1 MSRFSLIALISACEV
16 IHVVTQDRSLWIGK
30 VRDAYSE
37 IDDDILRNAKVNMI
51 YYFFGSM
58 QIEVAL

>member
-1 MSRFSLIALISACEV
+1 MSLFSLIALVSACEV
-16 IHVVTQDRSLWIGK
+16 IHVVAQDKSLWIGK